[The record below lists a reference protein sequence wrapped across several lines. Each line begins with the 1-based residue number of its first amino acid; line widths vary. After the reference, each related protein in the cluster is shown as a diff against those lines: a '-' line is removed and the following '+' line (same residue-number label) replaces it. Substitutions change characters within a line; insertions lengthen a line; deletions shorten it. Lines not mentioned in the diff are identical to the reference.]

1 MAEPTLTAVFGT
13 NATQDATTL
22 TISKTD
28 LVSVGLTASAN
39 NTAESLLIA
48 IILKF
53 KSVLT
58 DTARDAN
65 INQSVA
71 VVDGYSPAITTRNS
85 TIYLR
90 NTISVEVDK
99 LLSGADVIDPDD
111 F

>member
-1 MAEPTLTAVFGT
+1 
-13 NATQDATTL
+13 
-22 TISKTD
+22 
-28 LVSVGLTASAN
+28 
-39 NTAESLLIA
+39 LIA